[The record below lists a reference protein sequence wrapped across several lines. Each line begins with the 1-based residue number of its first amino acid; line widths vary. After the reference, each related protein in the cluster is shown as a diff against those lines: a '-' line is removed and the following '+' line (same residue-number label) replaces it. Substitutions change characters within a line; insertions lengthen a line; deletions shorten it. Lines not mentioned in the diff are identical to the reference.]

1 MSAMRAEELPELPDW
16 LEPPA
21 AVPADSARHQAAI
34 RWAAPQT
41 PAAVPQALTAVP
53 QALTAVPQALTA
65 PAQVR
70 DVPAQLPTAPAQ
82 VPTAPAQ
89 ALTTPFQA
97 PAAPGPVQAP
107 RLDPPGKRATHPA
120 RAARGQAANPPLRL
134 TRRGRIVV
142 AVAAALVLAAL
153 SLVIASAAQATNHP
167 AAPGAG
173 GQGRAQVT
181 VRPGQTLWSVAEN
194 ADPGADTR
202 VVIQQIT
209 ELNGLTGSV
218 VYAGER
224 LWVPRP

>member
-16 LEPPA
+16 LERPA
-21 AVPADSARHQAAI
+21 AVPADSART
-34 RWAAPQT
+34 R
-41 PAAVPQALTAVP
+41 AAVLW
-53 QALTAVPQALTA
+53 TA
-65 PAQVR
+65 PA
-70 DVPAQLPTAPAQ
+70 DPSALVPAIAPADPPA
-82 VPTAPAQ
+82 VTSAPA
-89 ALTTPFQA
+89 PSQA
-97 PAAPGPVQAP
+97 PYPGEQAP
-107 RLDPPGKRATHPA
+107 PPREQ
-120 RAARGQAANPPLRL
+120 AARRQAPANPPLRL

-167 AAPGAG
+167 VSSRAG
-173 GQGRAQVT
+173 QQGLAQIT

-209 ELNGLTGSV
+209 ELNGLAGSV

>member
-41 PAAVPQALTAVP
+41 PAPAPQTPAAVPQTPA
-53 QALTAVPQALTA
+53 A
-65 PAQVR
+65 PAQT
-70 DVPAQLPTAPAQ
+70 PAAAPQ
-82 VPTAPAQ
+82 TPA
-89 ALTTPFQA
+89 ASAQA
-97 PAAPGPVQAP
+97 PAAPGPVRIP
-107 RLDPPGKRATHPA
+107 RLDPPGKQATHPA
-120 RAARGQAANPPLRL
+120 RAARGQAADPPLRL

-167 AAPGAG
+167 VSSRAG
-173 GQGRAQVT
+173 QQGLAQIT

-209 ELNGLTGSV
+209 ELNSLTGSV
-218 VYAGER
+218 VYTGER